1 MARTNNNKYTSINF
15 NHILEK
21 NVTTA
26 STANPGKANYPQNP
40 QQHPS
45 SFSSSYSSISSP
57 SNAKTHGRM
66 LVLIR
71 PTTKPLT
78 VTPPLSPSAEAQ
90 RHQQTEQVQHRLFP
104 DQAPKGLASD
114 QISLR
119 PLSRTGSGLC
129 AASEAGI
136 WGERRGLDLRCLE
149 AGNQSRGILGR
160 LVKMGKMGGQSPV
173 SMREERKVTRHIWD

>member
-21 NVTTA
+21 NVTAA

-45 SFSSSYSSISSP
+45 SFSASYSSISSP

-104 DQAPKGLASD
+104 DQAPKGSASD

-119 PLSRTGSGLC
+119 PLSRTGSGPAVPNYEREKEVVGSDAGSPKPDRFVPPHLRLGFGDGG
-129 AASEAGI
+129 EA
-136 WGERRGLDLRCLE
+136 W
-149 AGNQSRGILGR
+149 
-160 LVKMGKMGGQSPV
+160 
-173 SMREERKVTRHIWD
+173 T